1 MKRLMMAALLPV
13 IVAGCTNSNN
23 NSQSPLAPGSERAI
37 KVSANALTVTSLDGV
52 ALAGAQVLIGDALNF
67 PFEGNFLTTDAN
79 GQVEIPASWTEA
91 QPVTIQAK
99 GYVRQTYMS
108 VQPGA
113 VSFKLRPLNT
123 VSQFE
128 IKGQATG
135 LPIKN
140 GDGNIDFGL
149 VMQGFSKMQLFAFNM
164 DSVLSAQNDKISAI
178 GQEMDIPANLSLPQQ
193 KEKYALFTVTL
204 DKPAYRIYFGQPGV
218 TRVFVAKG
226 TFPFKT
232 IVDGVRGGA
241 KLYEMLNVFNLT
253 GGAVRDVNLS
263 KGRTDLDLPTN
274 EIAFS
279 VKNTVVAPQF
289 RADETFMAAGL
300 SGQGGFLLPT
310 DVKKLNAGQK
320 ITLNTAPN
328 MEANV
333 LAVLTKT
340 EDLRANIDR
349 VSTAIL
355 PMNGTTAPQVL
366 PLINNPIIG
375 AGGLEIAMPSFQTVA
390 GVNPLA
396 TYAVFSN
403 EIQVQMGADKV
414 KLMNQTWEVYADKW
428 VASMK
433 VPTFPNDTLMTGV
446 KRWEVNFL
454 GSQTA
459 SQAPMG
465 AAMIEAATHVTH
477 SSVNF

>member
-23 NSQSPLAPGSERAI
+23 NPLSPVVGGSDRNVKI
-37 KVSANALTVTSLDGV
+37 SANQLTITSIDGLALP
-52 ALAGAQVLIGDALNF
+52 GAQVLIGDALNS
-67 PFEGNFLTTDAN
+67 PFEGNFLTADAS
-79 GQVEIPASWTEA
+79 GQVEIPAAWAGA
-91 QPVTIQAK
+91 QPITIQAK
-99 GYVRQTYMS
+99 GFVRMTYMS

-113 VSFKLRPLNT
+113 TTFKLRPLNT
-123 VSQFE
+123 LNQFE
-128 IKGQATG
+128 VKGTTTG

-164 DSVLSAQNDKISAI
+164 DSILSAQNDKISAL
-178 GQEMDIPANLSLPQQ
+178 GQEMDIPANLSLPAQ

-226 TFPFKT
+226 TFPFKQV
-232 IVDGVRGGA
+232 VDGVRGGA

-253 GGAVRDVNLS
+253 GGAIRDVNLS
-263 KGRTDLDLPTN
+263 KSNTQLDLPTN

-289 RADETFMAAGL
+289 RADETFMAAAL
-300 SGQGGFLLPT
+300 SGQGGMLLPT

-320 ITLNTAPN
+320 VTINTAPN

-355 PMNGTTAPQVL
+355 PMKGTTTPQVL
-366 PLINNPIIG
+366 PLINNPVVG
-375 AGGLEIAMPSFQTVA
+375 AGGLELNLPQVQSVA
-390 GVNPLA
+390 GVNSLA

-403 EIQVQMGADKV
+403 EIQVQQGADKV

-428 VASMK
+428 VSNLK
-433 VPTFPNDTLMTGV
+433 VPAFPNDTLINGN

-459 SQAPMG
+459 SQAAMG
-465 AAMIEAATHVTH
+465 PAMIEAATHVTH

>member
-13 IVAGCTNSNN
+13 IVAGCTNSQNHPL
-23 NSQSPLAPGSERAI
+23 SPVVGGSDRGI
-37 KVSANALTVTSLDGV
+37 KVSANQLTITAIDGTP
-52 ALAGAQVLIGDALNF
+52 LSNAQVLIGDALNS
-67 PFEGNFLTTDAN
+67 PFEGNLLTADAN
-79 GQVEIPASWTEA
+79 GQIEIPAGWTDT
-91 QPVTIQAK
+91 QPVTIDAK
-99 GYVRQTYMS
+99 GYVRQTYMA
-108 VQPGA
+108 VNPGA
-113 VSFKLRPLNT
+113 VTFKLRPLNT
-123 VSQFE
+123 VNQFE
-128 IKGQATG
+128 VKGAAQG

-164 DSVLSAQNDKISAI
+164 DSVLSAQNDKISAM
-178 GQEMDIPANLSLPQQ
+178 GQEMDIPANLSLPNQ

-226 TFPFKT
+226 TFPFKQV
-232 IVDGVRGGA
+232 VDGVRGGA

-253 GGAVRDVNLS
+253 GGAIRDVNLS
-263 KGRTDLDLPTN
+263 KGSTSLDLPTD
-274 EIAFS
+274 EIKFS

-300 SGQGGFLLPT
+300 SAQGGLLLPT

-320 ITLNTAPN
+320 VSLNTAPN

-340 EDLRANIDR
+340 EDLRNNIDR
-349 VSTAIL
+349 VSTAII
-355 PMNGTTAPQVL
+355 PMAGQTTPQVL
-366 PLINNPIIG
+366 PLINNPTVG
-375 AGGLEIAMPSFQTVA
+375 ASGLEIAMPQVQGVA

-403 EIQVQMGADKV
+403 EIQVQQGADKV

-428 VASMK
+428 VSNLK
-433 VPTFPNDTLMTGV
+433 VPAFPGDKLLNGN